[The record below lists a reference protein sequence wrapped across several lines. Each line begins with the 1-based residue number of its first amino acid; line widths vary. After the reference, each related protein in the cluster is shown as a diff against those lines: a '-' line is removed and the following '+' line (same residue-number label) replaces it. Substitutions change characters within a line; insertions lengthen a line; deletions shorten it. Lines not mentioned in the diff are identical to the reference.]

1 MRGKTVFASAATLVF
16 LTGFVFATCS
26 ALAIA
31 SQTVS
36 VPLALLLSI
45 GLTALWSLL
54 VWLISPFIMDLI
66 QRFAYKSREISLDEL
81 ARERPAV
88 AAFVSQVCQRH
99 GIRVPRLKIIED
111 QTPQA
116 YCYGSTANSAR
127 LVVTRGIFH
136 YLDDEEAKAV
146 YGHELGHIVHRDFIV
161 MTVAA
166 TLLSILWNVYVIGKN
181 VRGRKNSRPLYVV
194 ALAALAFYWVGQ
206 YMLLYLSRA
215 REYYADQFSAEETG
229 NPNALSLALIK
240 IAYGITSQSLTPVS
254 QRLMGG
260 TRALGI
266 SDFKSAGTTGAA
278 YRAVSNN
285 PSGAAAVAPG
295 GWAPTADGVPRAA
308 GPAMPITLDGVRRI
322 EKVMLFDLYNPWA
335 SVSELGSTHPLTG
348 KRIQALGAQSA
359 ALGRPPL
366 LSFER
371 VDAQG
376 RALDMT
382 RMYSTFFFEIAIYFA
397 PFIFGAWFAMA
408 AGGLALFGQTT
419 LAAVAAGM
427 IVFGIGLGMT
437 IKGFYRFGSLGNP
450 ERTTVIDLMSDPYAS
465 PLKGRP
471 VHVGGTVV
479 GRVAAGS
486 YVGEDV
492 TLEDPTGGLVA
503 INYESPFSFIGNWW
517 FAIRRV
523 GKLMQQQVEVV
534 GWFRRS
540 VSQQIDLKEMRT
552 ASGETISSYTGFW
565 GKAGGVVVLLIG
577 IVVAGVAGFAAAS
590 SATETAI
597 AGASAATPTDP
608 ANGVAP
614 PAAAP
619 VPAAGVAQPIP
630 LNHNT
635 VRPRAAEPRREPV
648 PGAPHPA
655 HAEPAHR
662 P

>member
-36 VPLALLLSI
+36 VPVALLLSI
-45 GLTALWSLL
+45 GLTTLWSLL
-54 VWLISPFIMDLI
+54 VWLISPFIMDLV
-66 QRFAYKSREISLDEL
+66 QRFAYKSRDISLDEL

-88 AAFVSQVCQRH
+88 AAFVTQVCQRH
-99 GIRVPRLKIIED
+99 GVRVPRLKIIED

-181 VRGRKNSRPLYVV
+181 VKGRKNSRPLYIV

-240 IAYGITSQSLTPVS
+240 IAYGITAQTPTPVS

-278 YRAVSNN
+278 YRAVSTNA
-285 PSGAAAVAPG
+285 SGAAAVGPG

-308 GPAMPITLDGVRRI
+308 GAAMPVTLDGVRRI

-397 PFIFGAWFAMA
+397 PFIFGAWFALA

-437 IKGFYRFGSLGNP
+437 IKGFYRFGSLVNP

-471 VHVGGTVV
+471 VRVGGTVI

-492 TLEDPTGGLVA
+492 TLEDPTGGLMA

-523 GKLMQQQVEVV
+523 GKLIQQQVEVV
-534 GWFRRS
+534 GWFRRG

-590 SATETAI
+590 SAATPAI
-597 AGASAATPTDP
+597 AGASAEATTDP

-614 PAAAP
+614 PAAAA
-619 VPAAGVAQPIP
+619 VPTTGVAEPIP
-630 LNHNT
+630 LAHGT
-635 VRPRAAEPRREPV
+635 TRPRAAEPRREPV
-648 PGAPHPA
+648 PGARPAHPA
-655 HAEPAHR
+655 APHHP
-662 P
+662 